1 MRNIFLLFF
10 TLASVM
16 CYAQNSATTDAGVEI
31 NGVRWATRNVDAPG
45 RFAASPE
52 SAGLSFQWN
61 RRQGWATTG
70 RVEGWNPSGAAGE
83 SWERANDPCPQG
95 WRVPTEAELRSLN
108 NAPSIWTEQDGV
120 NGVLFGTAPN
130 QIFLP
135 IAGIR
140 GTHGALDTP
149 GKLGY
154 YWSSSSH
161 STARNASW
169 SLRLQQG
176 HISVT
181 RAPRAGGFSVRCV
194 AE

>member
-1 MRNIFLLFF
+1 MRTIFILFL
-10 TLASVM
+10 TLVSVM
-16 CYAQNSATTDAGVEI
+16 CYAQNSATADAGVEI

-45 RFAASPE
+45 RFVASPE
-52 SAGLSFQWN
+52 NSGLVFQWN
-61 RRQGWATTG
+61 RRQGWAITG
-70 RVEGWNPSGAAGE
+70 RVESWNPSPAAGE
-83 SWERANDPCPQG
+83 SWTRENDPCPQG
-95 WRVPTEAELRSLN
+95 WRVPTIEELHALN
-108 NAPSIWTEQDGV
+108 NAPSIWTERAGV

-149 GKLGY
+149 GRLAY
-154 YWSSSSH
+154 IWSS
-161 STARNASW
+161 TPTDRNASM

-176 HISVT
+176 WNSVV
-181 RAPRAGGFSVRCV
+181 RAPRAGAFTIRCV